1 MLCLFCDRSP
11 KFTYVNMSPEII
23 PRRHLLTSF
32 NNNKFSGRHIFRDS
46 SSWLSHYVDA
56 KETSRTEMTETKWY
70 KREEDNSSDGWVAHL
85 LY

>member
-32 NNNKFSGRHIFRDS
+32 NNNKFSGRHIFRDR

-70 KREEDNSSDGWVAHL
+70 KREEDNSSEGWVAHL